1 MADITTPKNNT
12 FIHLSGPFNQGS
24 LGTGTGDTG
33 DIFANLIKPQNGDLQ
48 HARKVGI
55 QAPPGHRVQMRDGAD
70 GTSVRTFVIGG
81 TGILELNNVRVS
93 ALAFLQPEAD
103 TTLLD
108 FIF

>member
-1 MADITTPKNNT
+1 MVDVITLKNNT
-12 FIHLSGPFNQGS
+12 FIHLRGPFPEGP
-24 LGTGTGDTG
+24 LDKEKPY
-33 DIFANLIKPQNGDLQ
+33 DIFTNLIKPQNGDLQ
-48 HARKVGI
+48 NAKKVGI
-55 QAPPGHRVQMRDGAD
+55 QAPPGHKVQMRDGAD
-70 GTSVRTFVIGG
+70 NQSIRTFIIGK